1 MEPAPAAPPVG
12 AMLRDAPTGR
22 CRFRVW
28 APAHARLSLIL
39 DPDGTAPRRV
49 AFCPEADGYHCVEVD
64 GVAPGAR
71 YVFEADGERRPDPAS
86 LSQPDGVHA
95 PSAVV
100 SLSFPWTDEGFAAP
114 PLERA
119 VFYELHV
126 GAFTPQ
132 GTLDAAIE
140 HLDALVDLGVT
151 VVELMP
157 VAQFP
162 GARNWGYDGVY
173 PFAVQSTYGGPRA
186 LMRFVDAAHARGLA
200 VALDVV
206 YNHLGPEGNYL
217 GWYAPD
223 FFTDRY
229 RTPWGDAVNL
239 DGPGSDAVRG
249 FLLQNALHWFE
260 HFHVDVLRLDAVHA
274 LHDRAAMP
282 FLEELAAAVEVRSAV
297 LERPLYLVAESDAN
311 DARLI
316 TAQSQGGMGLHAVWA
331 DDLHHALHRQLT
343 GETQGYYVDY
353 PDLSHLAD
361 ALRDGFAYTGQH
373 SPFRGRRHGRPPGGL
388 ASSQFVVCCQN
399 HDQVGNRMR
408 GERLSALVDLE
419 RLKLAAFTVLLGPHV
434 PLLFMGEEYGETAP
448 FPYVVDHGDAELLEA
463 VRAGRA
469 AEFDHPVGA
478 ADGPPDPA
486 HPETFASAVLDHGL
500 RRHPAHAALRALYRH
515 LIHLRRD
522 AAALQHPDRA
532 RHRVTHQATPPVV
545 LSHRWFG
552 DAHALLALHFGPTRA
567 TMTASLP
574 AGTWRRRLD
583 TADPRWAGPGG
594 AGPESLTTTPT
605 RPEAELTL
613 APWSAAL
620 YLSMGP
626 RSDAP

>member
-1 MEPAPAAPPVG
+1 MVPAPAAPPVG
-12 AMLRDAPTGR
+12 ARSLDGETGR
-22 CRFRVW
+22 CTFRVW
-28 APAHARLSLIL
+28 APAHDQITLVL

-49 AFCPEADGYHCVEVD
+49 AFRPEADGYHAVSVD
-64 GVAPGAR
+64 GVTAGAR
-71 YVFEADGERRPDPAS
+71 YAFEADGTRRPDPAS

-100 SLSFPWTDEGFAAP
+100 SLDFPWTDAGFAPP
-114 PLERA
+114 PLA
-119 VFYELHV
+119 DALFYELHV
-126 GAFTPQ
+126 GTFTDE

-140 HLDALVDLGVT
+140 HLDELADLGVT

-274 LHDRAAMP
+274 LYDQAAMP
-282 FLEELAAAVEVRSAV
+282 FLEELAAAVEVRSAA

-316 TAQSQGGMGLHAVWA
+316 TARSQGGVGLHAVWA

-343 GETQGYYVDY
+343 GEAQHYYVDY
-353 PDLSHLAD
+353 PDLSHLAA

-373 SPFRGRRHGRPPGGL
+373 SPFRGRRRGRPPGAL
-388 ASSQFVVCCQN
+388 AASRFVVCSQN

-419 RLKLAAFTVLLGPHV
+419 RLKLAAATVLLSPHV

-448 FPYVVDHGDAELLEA
+448 FPYVVDHGDPDLLEA
-463 VRAGRA
+463 LREGRA

-478 ADGPPDPA
+478 DDGPPDPA
-486 HPETFASAVLDHGL
+486 HPETFASAVLDRGL
-500 RRHPAHAALRALYRH
+500 RRHPAHAALRALYRQ

-522 AAALQHPDRA
+522 TAALQHPDHA
-532 RHRVTHQATPPVV
+532 RHLVTHHEQPPVIV
-545 LSHRWFG
+545 SHRWFG
-552 DAHALLALHFGPTRA
+552 DAHALIVLHFGPASA
-567 TMTASLP
+567 TARPAPP

-583 TADPRWAGPGG
+583 TADTRWAGPGG
-594 AGPESLTTTPT
+594 AAPESLTATHDGS
-605 RPEAELTL
+605 EAELTL

-620 YLSMGP
+620 YLRSQP
-626 RSDAP
+626 R